1 MRTLSLRLP
10 MATLLAVAALGV
22 AAASGFASSGLDVC
36 TFVPRQ
42 SDGPQQIGTIL
53 ESVSVAGPDDI
64 WAVGSHVVGGG
75 SSPFAERW
83 NGTTWK
89 PLRLDVPQGHTSISS
104 LYDVKAFAPDD
115 VWAVGSLRGADPL
128 IQHWDGRSWRNVA
141 TPTIAGT
148 ERILTGVDGTSAT
161 DLWVV
166 GQRRV
171 NEQMHGVVLHRTSA
185 GWQTITPPS
194 GAAVFHDVA
203 MLPTGEPLVA
213 GWSIDPEGFAQALLA
228 VRNDDAWT
236 LETVPATP
244 DHNVFVVSLAVGS
257 PGAVWAVG
265 FSNDSPDGNTPVTM
279 RRGDDGWT
287 SVAVA
292 DQGGSARLSSV
303 ATGPAGTVAV
313 GQVTTDGRTRALA
326 MRLTDG
332 GWTPIPGAAEQP
344 PDSLAG
350 VALDDADVWAVG
362 RYLTAGGTYGIP
374 AARVYSCG

>member
-1 MRTLSLRLP
+1 MT
-10 MATLLAVAALGV
+10 TLLAVVALSV
-22 AAASGFASSGLDVC
+22 AAAGGFASSGLDVC
-36 TFVPRQ
+36 TLVPRQ
-42 SDGPQQIGTIL
+42 SDAPNQIGTIF

-64 WAVGSHVVGGG
+64 WAVGSNVVGGG
-75 SSPFAERW
+75 SSPIAERW

-89 PLRLDVPQGHTSISS
+89 SLRLDVPQGHTSISS
-104 LYDVKAFAPDD
+104 LYDVQAFAPDD

-128 IQHWDGRSWRNVA
+128 MQHWDGRSWTNVA
-141 TPTIAGT
+141 TPAIAGT
-148 ERILTGVDGTSAT
+148 ERILTGVDGTSAE

-166 GQRRV
+166 GQRRDKG
-171 NEQMHGVVLHRTSA
+171 QMKGIILHRTSA
-185 GWQTITPPS
+185 GWQTVTPPS
-194 GAAVFHDVA
+194 GTAVLHDVA
-203 MLPTGEPLVA
+203 MLPTGAPLVA

-228 VRNDDAWT
+228 VRNGDAWT
-236 LETVPATP
+236 RETVPP
-244 DHNVFVVSLAVGS
+244 NPERNVFVLSLAVGS

-287 SVAVA
+287 PVAVA

-326 MRLTDG
+326 IRLTDG
-332 GWTPIPGAAEQP
+332 GWTPIPGAGDQP

-350 VALDDADVWAVG
+350 VALDADVWAVG
-362 RYLTAGGTYGIP
+362 RYTTAGGTYGIP
-374 AARVYSCG
+374 TARVYSCG

>member
-10 MATLLAVAALGV
+10 MATLLAIVALGV
-22 AAASGFASSGLDVC
+22 AAGGGFASSGLDVC
-36 TFVPRQ
+36 TLAPRQ
-42 SDGPQQIGTIL
+42 SDGPEQIGTIL
-53 ESVSVAGPDDI
+53 ESVSVAGRDDI
-64 WAVGSHVVGGG
+64 WAVGSNVVGGG

-83 NGTTWK
+83 NGITWK
-89 PLRLDVPQGHTSISS
+89 PLHLDVPQGHTSISS

-115 VWAVGSLRGADPL
+115 VWAVGSLRGTDPL
-128 IQHWDGRSWRNVA
+128 IQHWDGRSWMNVA
-141 TPTIAGT
+141 TPAIAGT
-148 ERILTGVDGTSAT
+148 ERILTGVDGTSAE

-166 GQRRV
+166 GQRRDKG
-171 NEQMHGVVLHRTSA
+171 QMRGIILHRTSA
-185 GWQTITPPS
+185 GWQTVTPPS
-194 GAAVFHDVA
+194 GTAVLHDVA
-203 MLPTGEPLVA
+203 MLPSGVPLVA

-228 VRNDDAWT
+228 TGNGDAWT
-236 LETVPATP
+236 RETVPPTP
-244 DHNVFVVSLAVGS
+244 EHNVFVLSLAVGS

-265 FSNDSPDGNTPVTM
+265 FSNDSPNGNTPVTM

-287 SVAVA
+287 PVAVA

-326 MRLTDG
+326 IRLSDDG
-332 GWTPIPGAAEQP
+332 WVPIPGAGDQP

-362 RYLTAGGTYGIP
+362 RYTTAGGTYGIP
-374 AARVYSCG
+374 TARVYSCG